1 LNPKAHTARKEFMM
15 PSCFDAADYFRARC
29 DADAGDLMSNL
40 LLQKLV
46 YYAQGLHLALYH
58 APLFPESVEAW
69 MHGPAV
75 PALWQKFKEFKTQAL
90 PPLEAKPSR
99 DVFSAEQLELLNGV
113 WVLYGQFSA
122 RKLESMTQNEA
133 PWKDAELNNV
143 ISQESLERFFKTRIL
158 N

>member
-1 LNPKAHTARKEFMM
+1 
-15 PSCFDAADYFRARC
+15 
-29 DADAGDLMSNL
+29 
-40 LLQKLV
+40 
-46 YYAQGLHLALYH
+46 
-58 APLFPESVEAW
+58 

-75 PALWQKFKEFKTQAL
+75 PVLWRKFKEFKTQAL

-113 WVLYGQFSA
+113 WELYGQFSA

-133 PWKDAELNNV
+133 PWKDAELNTV
-143 ISQESLERFFKTRIL
+143 ISQESMERFFKTRIL

>member
-1 LNPKAHTARKEFMM
+1 MM
-15 PSCFDAADYFRARC
+15 PSCFDAADYFRSRC
-29 DADAGDLMSNL
+29 DADAGDTLSNL

-46 YYAQGLHLALYH
+46 YYAQGLHLALFH
-58 APLFPESVEAW
+58 APLFPEPVEAW

-75 PALWQKFKEFKTQAL
+75 PVLWRKFKEFKTQAL

-133 PWKDAELNNV
+133 PWKDAELGCV
-143 ISQESLERFFKTRIL
+143 ISQESMERFFKTRIIP
-158 N
+158 